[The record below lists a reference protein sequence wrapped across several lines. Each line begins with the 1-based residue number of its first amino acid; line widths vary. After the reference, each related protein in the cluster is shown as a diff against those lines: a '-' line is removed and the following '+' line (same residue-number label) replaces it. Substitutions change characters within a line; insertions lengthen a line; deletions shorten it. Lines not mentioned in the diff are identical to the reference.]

1 MDELFAQMKAEATQS
16 EQLIR
21 AKADASKK
29 KHSKKADSL
38 EAIMASAEANEASK
52 RKKEK
57 RKRIARKE
65 KQSAAVMAAMA
76 ILKTQ
81 NEDAKKGKKVLTPE
95 DDQYSS
101 AVALS
106 TASNEKV
113 EIDAKTS
120 MTKLARTI
128 NSLADESQS
137 VRRKSLETIKTTL
150 RGI

>member
-1 MDELFAQMKAEATQS
+1 
-16 EQLIR
+16 
-21 AKADASKK
+21 
-29 KHSKKADSL
+29 
-38 EAIMASAEANEASK
+38 
-52 RKKEK
+52 
-57 RKRIARKE
+57 
-65 KQSAAVMAAMA
+65 MAAMA

-150 RGI
+150 FEEFKLSTEDYGEVFSDICKSIFKRFADPVEKNRELAFRITMLFFEHASDFFS